1 MRLHRFYVQQP
12 LGEAVHID
20 DRELVHQWSSVF
32 RYTIGDSVLLFSLL
46 SPRFDYEYEITDISK
61 TSATL
66 KQTRSFPNIVPK
78 RPSALYMAIV
88 KKDTF
93 ETVVRQATELMITD
107 IVPVL
112 ASRSEKKGL
121 NFDRLLSIVT
131 EAAEQCGRGSI
142 PTIHPIISFEEASV
156 LADETHVIFDRR
168 GGPLSEDI
176 QKTVNAVWIG
186 PEGGWADDEI
196 DILTKK
202 RVTILSLGTATLK
215 ADTAAIVGM
224 STVFL

>member
-1 MRLHRFYVQQP
+1 
-12 LGEAVHID
+12 
-20 DRELVHQWSSVF
+20 
-32 RYTIGDSVLLFSLL
+32 
-46 SPRFDYEYEITDISK
+46 
-61 TSATL
+61 
-66 KQTRSFPNIVPK
+66 
-78 RPSALYMAIV
+78 MAIV